1 MHDTESDTFAY
12 QTWPEKVS
20 AMLKDIGVQSTPKEV
35 GTDSVEKAKD
45 YYGRNF
51 SQTPRMVT
59 NLGAVD
65 LENSSIDVIQII
77 QKG

>member
-1 MHDTESDTFAY
+1 MHDSESDTFAY

-20 AMLKDIGVQSTPKEV
+20 HMLAEIGVSSKPKEV
-35 GTDSVEKAKD
+35 GTDPVEKAND

-51 SQTPRMVT
+51 SQTPRMYT
-59 NLGAVD
+59 NRGCIE

>member
-65 LENSSIDVIQII
+65 LENSSIDVIQ
-77 QKG
+77 KG